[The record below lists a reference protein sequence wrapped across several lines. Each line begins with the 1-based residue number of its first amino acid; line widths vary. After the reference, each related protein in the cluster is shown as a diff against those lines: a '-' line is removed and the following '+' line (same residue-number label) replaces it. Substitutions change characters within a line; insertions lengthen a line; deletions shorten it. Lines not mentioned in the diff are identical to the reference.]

1 MSVETRIPTASKER
15 WASLSTKEDKD
26 KFVQQY
32 NTWKKNPFT
41 QELMKHYEAQLLKE
55 TEVQDKE
62 QGFFSLF
69 HFRFTE
75 AVARGRRTLLRELLK
90 SI

>member
-1 MSVETRIPTASKER
+1 MSVETRIPIASKER
-15 WASLSTKEDKD
+15 WANLSTKEDKD
-26 KFVQQY
+26 KFVREY

-41 QELMKHYEAQLLKE
+41 QELLRHYESQLVKE
-55 TEVQDKE
+55 VETQDKE

-69 HFRFTE
+69 HFRFSE